1 MTRQTSETVQRK
13 VHSFGAKDAHGN
25 KTHVWAA
32 PAPVDI
38 YAFDPGT
45 TTEPRLPGQ
54 QRVITTPTL
63 YFPAGT
69 VFAPL
74 DRVVARGKEYEVDGE
89 TDEWRH
95 PNGRVRGNVVA
106 LRRVTG

>member
-1 MTRQTSETVQRK
+1 MARTTSETVQRK
-13 VHSFGAKDAHGN
+13 VHSLGTADSHGN
-25 KTHVWAA
+25 KANVWAN
-32 PAPVDI
+32 PVDVAV

-63 YFPAGT
+63 YFPDGT
-69 VFAPL
+69 VFAPQ
-74 DRVVARGKEYEVDGE
+74 DRVIARGKEYEVDGE
-89 TDEWRH
+89 TEEWRH
-95 PNGRVRGNVVA
+95 PNGQVRGNVVA

>member
-1 MTRQTSETVQRK
+1 MRRISETVQRK
-13 VHSFGAKDAHGN
+13 VHSFGTKDAHGN
-25 KTHVWAA
+25 KADVWAN
-32 PAPVDI
+32 PVDVGV

-63 YFPAGT
+63 YFPTGT
-69 VFAPL
+69 VFAPK
-74 DRVVARGKEYEVDGE
+74 DRVIARGKEYEVDGE
-89 TDEWRH
+89 TEEWRH
-95 PNGRVRGNVVA
+95 PNGVDEGNVVA